1 MRLRKPKYVNVYKDR
16 HDKQRIY
23 YREPGKPQQALPGPL
38 YSEEFWIAYHK
49 AQKAEPVSAGKAPAA
64 GSMGAAIQ
72 GYYRSAEFVQLADSS
87 KQVYRRILDAFAKE
101 HGHAPVAG
109 IQTKHVNVL
118 IDGKAET
125 PAAANILRKR
135 LSSVFEYAKS
145 VGMIQ
150 VNPAKEAKRI
160 KTKSKG
166 YRSWTESDIA
176 AYRQK
181 WKEGQPERIAMEVL
195 LHTGLRRSDAV
206 RLGWQHI
213 VDDAFVIN
221 TRKSQEIVE
230 LHIPLHSDLAF
241 LFDLPRGRETFIS
254 TVYGSARSEK
264 AFTNWLREAA
274 HAAGLPSNSSP
285 HGLRKAACRR
295 LAESGCTALEIM
307 SITGHR
313 DIKEIERYTKAAEMK
328 RLSRAAMAKSE
339 QSFIIKLPNPTS
351 GLVES

>member
-1 MRLRKPKYVNVYKDR
+1 MNVYADR
-16 HDKQRIY
+16 HGKTRIY
-23 YREPGKPQQALPGPL
+23 YREPGRPQVALPGPL
-38 YSEEFWIAYHK
+38 YCEAFWIAYHAAK
-49 AQKAEPVSAGKAPAA
+49 DAEPVSAGKPPVA

-72 GYYRSAEFVQLADSS
+72 GYYRSAEFAQLADSS

-101 HGHAPVAG
+101 HGSAPLAG
-109 IQTKHVNVL
+109 IQTKHVNHL
-118 IDGKAET
+118 IDQKAGT

-160 KTKSKG
+160 KIKTAG
-166 YRSWTESDIA
+166 YRTWTEANIE
-176 AYRQK
+176 AYRER
-181 WKEGQPERIAMEVL
+181 WPVGAPERIAMEVL

-206 RLGWQHI
+206 RLGWQHL
-213 VDDAFVIN
+213 VDDTFVIT
-221 TRKSQEIVE
+221 TRKSQDLVE
-230 LHIPLHSDLAF
+230 LSVPIHRDLAF
-241 LFDLPRGRETFIS
+241 ILDLPRDRETFIS
-254 TVYGSARSEK
+254 TVYGKARSEK

-274 HAAGLPSNSSP
+274 QKAGLPDDSSP

-339 QSFIIKLPNPTS
+339 NSFIIKLPN
-351 GLVES
+351 LE

>member
-1 MRLRKPKYVNVYKDR
+1 VRLRKPKYVNVYQDR

-23 YREPGKPQQALPGPL
+23 YREPGKPQVALPGPL

-49 AQKAEPVSAGKAPAA
+49 AKAAEPVSAGKPPAA

-72 GYYRSAEFVQLADSS
+72 GYYKSAEFAQLADSS

-101 HGHAPVAG
+101 HGHAPIAG
-109 IQTKHVNVL
+109 LQTKHINVL
-118 IDGKAET
+118 IDAKAET

-145 VGMIQ
+145 VDMIQ

-166 YRSWTESDIA
+166 YRTWTETDIA
-176 AYRQK
+176 AYREK
-181 WKEGQPERIAMEVL
+181 WGEGTPERIAMEVL

-206 RLGWQHI
+206 RLGWQHL
-213 VDDAFVIN
+213 VDDTFVLS
-221 TRKSQEIVE
+221 TKKSQEIVE
-230 LHIPLHSDLAF
+230 LHIPLHRDLAF
-241 LFDLPRGRETFIS
+241 LLDLPRGKETFIS

-264 AFTNWLREAA
+264 SFTNWLREAA
-274 HAAGLPSNSSP
+274 HKAGLPSNSSP

-339 QSFIIKLPNPTS
+339 QSFIIKLPNPTD

>member
-1 MRLRKPKYVNVYKDR
+1 MRLRKPKYVNVYQDR
-16 HDKQRIY
+16 HNKTRIY
-23 YREPGKPQQALPGPL
+23 YREPGKPQVALPGPL
-38 YSEEFWIAYHK
+38 YSEAFWTAYHK
-49 AQKAEPVSAGKAPAA
+49 AKAAEPVSAGKPPVA

-72 GYYRSAEFVQLADSS
+72 GYYRSAEFAQLAASTKD
-87 KQVYRRILDAFAKE
+87 VYRRILDAFAKE
-101 HGHAPVAG
+101 HGHAPIAG
-109 IQTKHVNVL
+109 IQTKHVNVFM
-118 IDGKAET
+118 DAKAET

-166 YRSWTESDIA
+166 YRTWTEADIA
-176 AYRQK
+176 AYRTK
-181 WKEGQPERIAMEVL
+181 WKEGTPERIAMEVL

-213 VDDAFVIN
+213 VDDAFVIS
-221 TRKSQEIVE
+221 TKKSQEIVE

-264 AFTNWLREAA
+264 AFTNWLRQAA

-328 RLSRAAMAKSE
+328 RLSKAAMAKSE
-339 QSFIIKLPNPTS
+339 QSFIIKLPNPNVE
-351 GLVES
+351 LVES

>member
-1 MRLRKPKYVNVYKDR
+1 MNVYHDR
-16 HDKQRIY
+16 HGKQRIY

-38 YSEEFWIAYHK
+38 FSEEFWTAYHK
-49 AQKAEPVSAGKAPAA
+49 AKAAEPVSAGKPPAA

-72 GYYRSAEFVQLADSS
+72 GYYKSAEFAQLADSS
-87 KQVYRRILDAFAKE
+87 KQVYRRILDAFAKV
-101 HGHAPVAG
+101 HGHAPIAG
-109 IQTKHVNVL
+109 IQTKHINGL
-118 IDGKAET
+118 IDQKADT

-145 VGMIQ
+145 VGTIQ

-166 YRSWTESDIA
+166 YRSWTEADIN
-176 AYRQK
+176 AYRTK
-181 WKEGQPERIAMEVL
+181 WKEGTPERIAMEVL

-206 RLGWQHI
+206 RLGWNHI
-213 VDDAFVIN
+213 VDDAFVIS

-230 LHIPLHSDLAF
+230 LHIPLHIDLAF
-241 LFDLPRGRETFIS
+241 IFDLPQGRETFIS
-254 TVYGSARSEK
+254 TIYGRARSEK
-264 AFTNWLREAA
+264 SFTNWIRDAA
-274 HAAGLPSNSSP
+274 KEAGLPSNSSP

-313 DIKEIERYTKAAEMK
+313 DIKEIERYTKAANLK
-328 RLSRAAMAKSE
+328 LLSRTAMAKSE
-339 QSFIIKLPNPTS
+339 HSFHTKLPNPND
-351 GLVES
+351 GLVESMS

>member
-1 MRLRKPKYVNVYKDR
+1 M
-16 HDKQRIY
+16 
-23 YREPGKPQQALPGPL
+23 ALPGPL
-38 YSEEFWIAYHK
+38 YSEAFWTAYHRAK
-49 AQKAEPVSAGKAPAA
+49 EAEPVSVGEPPVA

-72 GYYRSAEFVQLADSS
+72 GYYRSAEFAQLAEST
-87 KQVYRRILDAFAKE
+87 KQVYRRILDTFAEK
-101 HGHAPVAG
+101 HGHAA
-109 IQTKHVNVL
+109 IAKMETKHVNMA
-118 IDGKAET
+118 IDQKAET

-145 VGMIQ
+145 IGMIQ

-166 YRSWTESDIA
+166 YRSWTEADIA
-176 AYRQK
+176 AYREK
-181 WKEGQPERIAMEVL
+181 WKEGDPERIAMEVL

-213 VDDAFVIN
+213 VDDAFVIS

-254 TVYGSARSEK
+254 TIYGRARSEK
-264 AFTNWLREAA
+264 AFTNWIREAA
-274 HAAGLPSNSSP
+274 HEAGLPLSSSP

-313 DIKEIERYTKAAEMK
+313 DIKEIERYTKAASMK

-339 QSFIIKLPNPTS
+339 QSFIIKLPNPND

>member
-1 MRLRKPKYVNVYKDR
+1 MRLRKPKYVNVYQDR

-23 YREPGKPQQALPGPL
+23 YREPGKPQVALPGPL

-72 GYYRSAEFVQLADSS
+72 GYYHSAEFVHLADSS

-213 VDDAFVIN
+213 VDDAFVIS
-221 TRKSQEIVE
+221 TKKSQDIVE

-339 QSFIIKLPNPTS
+339 QSFIIKLPNPDQ
-351 GLVES
+351 GLVEP